1 MSSKKIVEAS
11 FVIPGMEKIRKEVK
25 VFVFWPHEY
34 FLIFLKEIQQR
45 FVGFFKYPKRHNIS
59 LTLPKQTK

>member
-1 MSSKKIVEAS
+1 MSSKKIVKAR

-25 VFVFWPHEY
+25 
-34 FLIFLKEIQQR
+34 FLFFGPMNIYIFFTEIQKW

-59 LTLPKQTK
+59 LTLPKQKK

>member
-1 MSSKKIVEAS
+1 MSSKKIVKAS

-25 VFVFWPHEY
+25 VFVFWPHDY
-34 FLIFLKEIQQR
+34 FFLKEIQKW
-45 FVGFFKYPKRHNIS
+45 FVGFFKYAKRHNIS

>member
-1 MSSKKIVEAS
+1 MSSKKIVKAS

-34 FLIFLKEIQQR
+34 FFLK
-45 FVGFFKYPKRHNIS
+45 KYKNGLLDFLNTQNAII
-59 LTLPKQTK
+59 